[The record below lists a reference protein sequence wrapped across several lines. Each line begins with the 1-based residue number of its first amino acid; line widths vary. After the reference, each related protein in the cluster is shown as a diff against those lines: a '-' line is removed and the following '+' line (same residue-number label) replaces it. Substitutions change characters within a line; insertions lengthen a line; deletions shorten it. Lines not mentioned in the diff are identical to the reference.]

1 MLQKTVFITLL
12 VVSLTGLSSCTT
24 SGLEAIGKPNAELDQ
39 KHLVIHNDILANTI
53 TIQAMNNRQIGD
65 LLEAHITLANLSSG
79 DKNIQ
84 YRFTWFDKD
93 DFPVSP
99 DDTGWTPVTLHG
111 AATVNLKGLAPNA
124 GVTSYK
130 LNVREQ

>member
-1 MLQKTVFITLL
+1 MLQKILFAAVLA
-12 VVSLTGLSSCTT
+12 VSLTSLSGCTT
-24 SGLEAIGKPNAELDQ
+24 SGLEAIGKPDAELDK
-39 KHLVIHNDILANTI
+39 KHLVIHNDNLANTI
-53 TIQAMNNRQIGD
+53 TIQAMNNRQAGD
-65 LLEAHITLANLSSG
+65 LLEAHITLANLSSR
-79 DKNIQ
+79 DKNVQ

-111 AATVNLKGLAPNA
+111 AATVNLKALAPNTA
-124 GVTSYK
+124 VTSYK

>member
-1 MLQKTVFITLL
+1 MLQKTLFITLL
-12 VVSLTGLSSCTT
+12 VAGLSGCTT

-39 KHLVIHNDILANTI
+39 KHLVIHNDNLANTI
-53 TIQAMNNRQIGD
+53 TIQAMNNRQVGD
-65 LLEAHITLANLSSG
+65 LLEAHITLANLSSR
-79 DKNIQ
+79 DKNVQ

-111 AATVNLKGLAPNA
+111 AATVNLKGLAPNS